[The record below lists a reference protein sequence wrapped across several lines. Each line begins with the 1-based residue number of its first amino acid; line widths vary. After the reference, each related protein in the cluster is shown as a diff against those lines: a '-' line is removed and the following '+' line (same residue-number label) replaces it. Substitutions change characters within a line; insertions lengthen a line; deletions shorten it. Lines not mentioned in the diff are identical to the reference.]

1 MIKSMQPESATSN
14 LRDLT
19 SVKKTPLK
27 NGKRTKW
34 DALLRRQPEQQQSKA
49 RGLRIHLEKLHPSTG
64 TFVPLHDTHSARI
77 KVRAIQPKSP
87 CKTVIDLTN
96 SPPPSRSHSPID
108 LCSLSNGSFE
118 SRTSTPKSTT
128 LTNSFNR
135 CIVLSDDRDSDI
147 KMEPFTHDDC
157 SIIDGHIPETDGVVP
172 KPLFPPIQSANHGNT
187 PMMNSEA
194 PLEDDGP
201 ESSRDRYRSFTKL
214 LQEQMRKDS
223 ASLWNELTDL
233 ARERGIPLVRKFVIS
248 RNKKVSN
255 SSGNMG

>member
-27 NGKRTKW
+27 NGRRTKW
-34 DALLRRQPEQQQSKA
+34 DALLRRQLEQQQPKA
-49 RGLRIHLEKLHPSTG
+49 VGPRIHRKKLHPSTG
-64 TFVPLHDTHSARI
+64 AFVPLHDTHSARI
-77 KVRAIQPKSP
+77 KVRAFQPRSP

-96 SPPPSRSHSPID
+96 SPPPNRSQSPID
-108 LCSLSNGSFE
+108 LCSVSNGSFE

-135 CIVLSDDRDSDI
+135 CIVLSDDHDSDI
-147 KMEPFTHDDC
+147 KKEPFAHDDC
-157 SIIDGHIPETDGVVP
+157 SIIDGHIPETDGIVP
-172 KPLFPPIQSANHGNT
+172 KSLFPPILSGIHGNT
-187 PMMNSEA
+187 PTIDSQA
-194 PLEDDGP
+194 PLDVEDDGL

-223 ASLWNELTDL
+223 ASPWNQLTDL
-233 ARERGIPLVRKFVIS
+233 ARERGIPLV
-248 RNKKVSN
+248 
-255 SSGNMG
+255 SS